1 MQKILLL
8 IVFLILSVKNYS
20 QTKPVEP
27 ADKDS
32 TEILKDLIDL
42 LSDSEKSTSYFAMNV
57 GIGNRIFNVQN
68 KALNSKFSPAATFIY
83 SPSLLYYHKSGLYF
97 SGGINLLNDKKKGF
111 GIKQSSLS
119 AGYELP
125 ENSNTDLA
133 VTYTHIFVNDI
144 FSSYTSPVHNDFYAA
159 YVYKKTWIR
168 PGMAADYSSG
178 EYGDV
183 KRIRSSYDSI
193 YTRLKSFAL
202 MVSVSHEFKWQ
213 EVFNKKDGITFIS
226 SLMMNMGKSKLTFKH
241 KTNVV
246 NLANFL
252 NKRGRLP
259 KFENTKFQAES
270 LGLSLDASYVVGKF
284 AIEPQGYFDYY
295 LPATPDNK
303 LAKYFT
309 VTMSYSFK

>member
-8 IVFLILSVKNYS
+8 IIFLVLSVKNYS
-20 QTKPVEP
+20 QTKSVES

-32 TEILKDLIDL
+32 TEILKDLMDL
-42 LSDSEKSTSYFAMNV
+42 LSDSEKPASYFTIDV

-68 KALNSKFSPAATFIY
+68 KVLNSKFNPVSTFIY
-83 SPSLLYYHKSGLYF
+83 SPSLLYHHKSGLNF
-97 SGGINLLNDKKKGF
+97 SGGINLLNDKKGF

-125 ENSNTDLA
+125 ENSNTDFSI
-133 VTYTHIFVNDI
+133 TYTHIFVNDI
-144 FSSYTSPVHNDFYAA
+144 FSPYTSPVHNDLYAA

-168 PGMAADYSSG
+168 PGIAADYSGG

-193 YTRLKSFAL
+193 STRLKSFSL
-202 MVSVSHEFKWQ
+202 MASISHEFKWQ
-213 EVFNKKDGITFIS
+213 EVFNKKDGIYFIS

-252 NKRGRLP
+252 NKKGRLP

-270 LGLSLDASYVVGKF
+270 LGLSLDPSYVFGKF
-284 AIEPQGYFDYY
+284 SIEPQGYFDYY
-295 LPATPDNK
+295 LPATAGNK
-303 LAKYFT
+303 LASYFT
-309 VTMSYSFK
+309 LTISYYFQ